1 MAADMLYATAAGTW
15 HQLKGLKIKAPAQS
29 SLLRRLNI
37 DIPSAACTWFPNT
50 FAPRTFLLIVPSLF
64 KISVRQR
71 EMFWEQ
77 KESNSHRHSTSRHS
91 ADATAH
97 PALPAPNAA
106 TTRPWAGLPGRYA
119 AWPSASASMRNAPIC
134 PRRWAMEVFPLPLP
148 PVRPMM

>member
-1 MAADMLYATAAGTW
+1 MAADLLYATAAGMW

-37 DIPSAACTWFPNT
+37 DIPSAAHTWFPNT
-50 FAPRTFLLIVPSLF
+50 FAPRAFLLIVPSLF

-71 EMFWEQ
+71 EMVREQ
-77 KESNSHRHSTSRHS
+77 KQIQLTPPQHLP
-91 ADATAH
+91 AH

-106 TTRPWAGLPGRYA
+106 TTRPWAWLPGRYA